1 MQMHLQ
7 RWKEQKL
14 NRKKGNSKGSAMV
27 LVISTIAV
35 IGVLVVT
42 LLSVTLMTLRM
53 KVTQMRSQENF
64 YDAESVLDDINV
76 GLQKRIAD
84 AAGTAY
90 TFTLEHYS
98 GANAQTRQSNFMT
111 MFEKELLKNNPPSPT
126 KPLVDTV
133 NSTMYAKL
141 YNRDALIDMISKE
154 VTDAAADWKLESA
167 GGPNSNVL
175 NVDSSAGTYTFK
187 NVRVTYTDHN
197 DYMTVIQTDIVVH
210 CPPIDFNQTLTTA
223 LDLTSFVFV
232 ANEQSQVTGG
242 DIGVSGS
249 AYLGTDDET
258 AGRCAADY
266 RTGKVT
272 FESVGDNTRLITNGT
287 MYASQGADVTVQGPC
302 TTWAKNVDVDN
313 ASVTLGVQNT
323 KADGT
328 VAPSGTTYIS
338 NDISMGNSSR
348 VKAGGQLIAYGTLD
362 NSKTIYGDAAVD
374 SNPAAFSSAILIN
387 GKDTTLD
394 LNELDNFI
402 IAGNAYVNA
411 ERNSI
416 SQSVNR
422 LNDNKNIEMGESI
435 AMKSDQRAYMVPAQ
449 FIAPFCPSGG
459 VNPMLGDK
467 YLNLEKELAD
477 KLYGGDRSR
486 VTSMDFLRAS
496 ETASVGVP
504 SELAQLGVV
513 GLQKEVYPMSS
524 GTQMVYFFL
533 VFDNQQNVNEFAETY
548 FAKKKNLSALK
559 GRVAQNR
566 FNTSISYPGAFKD
579 KENELTDY
587 TFYYNGCVIVPDG
600 ENTRVLSGKLKYLTS
615 EYSVKLNAEAVN
627 HQQSFAALR
636 HKLVT
641 GSVTQEELNKSVY
654 DNLVLPMTSAEP
666 DKNIPSGN
674 KKIFATHTGP
684 GIAPE
689 AAMCAV
695 VVNNRGGSTYVLSNP
710 TSDTYQEATE
720 MCDTER
726 LPVHVVIASGDVE
739 VKCNFRGMII
749 AGGKITIDNQ
759 NKTLQADSNLTQQA
773 LRITDTNGIRAVDYL
788 VAGDSCLADGA
799 GGGSGEESTLAFA
812 EYVTYSNWQKQ

>member
-1 MQMHLQ
+1 MQKRLQ
-7 RWKEQKL
+7 QWKERKL
-14 NRKKGNSKGSAMV
+14 NRNKKNKGSAMV

-98 GANAQTRQSNFMT
+98 GASDAVRASNFMT
-111 MFEKELLKNNPPSPT
+111 MFENELLKSNPPAPMES
-126 KPLVDTV
+126 LVDSV
-133 NSTMYAKL
+133 GSTMYAKL
-141 YNRDALIDMISKE
+141 YNKNALQDMVLQE
-154 VTDAAADWKLESA
+154 TRNAAQECKVESA
-167 GGPNSNVL
+167 GGAKSNVL
-175 NVDSSAGTYTFK
+175 NIDSAAGTYTFK
-187 NVRVTYTDHN
+187 NVKITYLDN
-197 DYMTVIQTDIVVH
+197 RDYLTMLQTDIVVH
-210 CPPIDFNQTLTTA
+210 CPPINFSQTATTA

-232 ANEQSQVTGG
+232 ANEQSKITGG
-242 DIGVSGS
+242 DIGIAGS
-249 AYLGTDDET
+249 AYLGTDDE
-258 AGRCAADY
+258 AANRCAADY

-302 TTWAKNVDVDN
+302 TTWAKNVDVDD

-323 KADGT
+323 APDGT
-328 VAPSGTTYIS
+328 VNPSGMTYLS
-338 NDISMGNSSR
+338 NDISLGNSSR
-348 VKAGGQLIAYGTLD
+348 VKAGGRLISYGTLEEA
-362 NSKTIYGDAAVD
+362 KTIYGDAAVEA
-374 SNPAAFSSAILIN
+374 NPAAYSSAILIN
-387 GKDTTLD
+387 GKDTILD
-394 LNELDNFI
+394 LNELDSFI

-411 ERNSI
+411 ERNPI
-416 SQSVNR
+416 AQSVKING
-422 LNDNKNIEMGESI
+422 NKDIAMGESI

-449 FIAPFCPSGG
+449 FIAPFCTYGG

-467 YLNLEKELAD
+467 YLALEQELAD
-477 KLYGGDRSR
+477 KLYGGDTSK
-486 VTSMDFLRAS
+486 VTSMDYLRTGEAAVS
-496 ETASVGVP
+496 GIPA
-504 SELAQLGVV
+504 ELAQLGVA
-513 GLQKEVYPMSS
+513 GIQKEVYPMSS

-533 VFDNQQNVNEFAETY
+533 VFKNQEAANDFAESY
-548 FAKKKNLSALK
+548 FSKDKNLSALK
-559 GRVAQNR
+559 GRVAANR
-566 FNTSISYPGAFKD
+566 FNTSITYSNAFKNKQND
-579 KENELTDY
+579 LTDY

-600 ENTRVLSGKLKYLTS
+600 ENTKVLTGKLKYQTVQ
-615 EYSVKLNAEAVN
+615 YSVKLQKETAS
-627 HQQSFAALR
+627 HQKDFAALR

-641 GSVTQEELNKSVY
+641 GEITQEELNKSVY
-654 DNLVLPMTSAEP
+654 DNLVKPMTDADP
-666 DKNIPSGN
+666 KKNISSGN
-674 KKIFATHTGP
+674 KKVFALHNGP
-684 GIAPE
+684 GVAPE

-695 VVNNRGGSTYVLSNP
+695 VVNNKNGAAYVLGNP
-710 TSDTYQEATE
+710 TSDANQEATE

-759 NKTLQADSNLTQQA
+759 NKTLKADSNLTQQA
-773 LRITDTNGIRAVDYL
+773 LRIKDENGIRAVDYL
-788 VAGDSCLADGA
+788 VAGDNCLVDGA
-799 GGGSGEESTLAFA
+799 GSGNGQESTLAFS